1 MDNHEYFELQE
12 IVSKYYQIGE
22 LVGYE
27 KDTVGIYNT
36 NYTIDT
42 IINGRKSRY
51 FLRKYRKG
59 RRETE
64 IRFEHSVVNHLVGKN
79 IELVAPLINTRDG
92 KTYVK
97 QFEEGSNGDSGT
109 GVFYTISEYIQG
121 DVTHIYVNPD
131 CSDKVLRSVAT
142 VLARFH
148 EAVVDLNP
156 AGRRYEP
163 GIIDLLP
170 QTAKNVENCTN
181 EPERTKLNDYLLENH
196 SLVHRTI
203 DRTLQAIGSREYEKM
218 PHMVIHG
225 DYHPGNL
232 KFKNDTIVGLFD
244 FDWSKIE
251 VRCYDVAL
259 ALVLFCTAWEG
270 KSDGDLQLGK
280 VITFLNAYQDTLSR
294 SQEIDPL
301 SDVELRYLPHMISA
315 SNIFLLNWQIGDYC
329 IDPEEYLR
337 YLKHTVRIMRWLEGR
352 DNQAKLEKLIMMID
366 NMPCD
371 TIVGRV

>member
-1 MDNHEYFELQE
+1 MGNCEFFELQE

-36 NYTIDT
+36 NYAIDT

-64 IRFEHSVVNHLVGKN
+64 VIFEHSVVNHLVAEDF
-79 IELVAPLINTRDG
+79 ELVAPIISTRDG

-97 QFEEGSNGDSGT
+97 QFEEGGNGDSGV
-109 GVFYTISEYIQG
+109 GVFYTVFEFIQG

-131 CSDKVLRSVAT
+131 CNDKELRSVAT

-148 EAVVDLNP
+148 ETVAGLNP

-163 GIIDLLP
+163 GIIELLP
-170 QTAKNVENCTN
+170 KIARNAENCAN
-181 EPERTKLNDYLLENH
+181 EPERIEFNDYLLENR

-203 DRTLQAIGSREYEKM
+203 DRTLQAIDSREYEAM
-218 PHMVIHG
+218 PHLVIHG

-232 KFKNDTIVGLFD
+232 KFKNGTIVGLFD
-244 FDWSKIE
+244 FDWSKVE
-251 VRCYDVAL
+251 ARCYDVAL
-259 ALVLFCTAWEG
+259 ALILFCTTWEG
-270 KSDGDLQLGK
+270 KDDGDLQLGK
-280 VITFLNAYQDTLSR
+280 AITFLNAYQDTLSH
-294 SQEIDPL
+294 SQEIGPL

-315 SNIFLLNWQIGDYC
+315 SNIYLLDWQIGDYS

-352 DNQAKLEKLIMMID
+352 DNRDKLEKLTMLIGNI
-366 NMPCD
+366 PCD

>member
-1 MDNHEYFELQE
+1 MDNHDYFELQE

-36 NYTIDT
+36 NYAIDT

-51 FLRKYRKG
+51 FLKKYRKG

-79 IELVAPLINTRDG
+79 IELVAPIINTRDG

-97 QFEEGSNGDSGT
+97 QFKEGSNGDSGT
-109 GVFYTISEYIQG
+109 DVFYTISEYIQG
-121 DVTHIYVNPD
+121 DVTHIYVNPN

-163 GIIDLLP
+163 VIIDLLP
-170 QTAKNVENCTN
+170 QIAKNVRNCTN
-181 EPERTKLNDYLLENH
+181 EPERIEFNDYLLENH

-218 PHMVIHG
+218 PHLVIHG

-280 VITFLNAYQDTLSR
+280 AITFLNAYQDTLSR
-294 SQEIDPL
+294 SQGIDPL

-315 SNIFLLNWQIGDYC
+315 SNIYLLNWLIGDYC

>member
-1 MDNHEYFELQE
+1 MSNHEFFELQE

-27 KDTVGIYNT
+27 KDAVGIYNT

-59 RRETE
+59 RREAE
-64 IRFEHSVVNHLVGKN
+64 VRFEHSVVNHLVAEDF
-79 IELVAPLINTRDG
+79 ELVAPIISTRDG

-97 QFEEGSNGDSGT
+97 QFKEGGNGDSGV
-109 GVFYTISEYIQG
+109 GVFYTVSEFIEG

-148 EAVVDLNP
+148 EAVASLNP

-163 GIIDLLP
+163 GIIELLP
-170 QTAKNVENCTN
+170 KIARTAENCAN
-181 EPERTKLNDYLLENH
+181 EPERTELNDYLLENR

-203 DRTLQAIGSREYEKM
+203 GRTIQAIDSREYEAM
-218 PHMVIHG
+218 PQLVIHG

-244 FDWSKIE
+244 FDWSKLE
-251 VRCYDVAL
+251 ARCYDVAL
-259 ALVLFCTAWEG
+259 ALILFCTTWEG
-270 KSDGDLQLGK
+270 EGDGDLQLGK
-280 VITFLNAYQDTLSR
+280 AITFLNAYQDTLSR
-294 SQEIDPL
+294 SQEIGPL
-301 SDVELRYLPHMISA
+301 SDVELRYLPRMISA
-315 SNIFLLNWQIGDYC
+315 SNIYLLDWQIGDYS

-337 YLKHTVRIMRWLEGR
+337 YLKHTVCIMRWLEGR
-352 DNQAKLEKLIMMID
+352 DNRDKLEKLIMLIG
-366 NMPCD
+366 NIPCD